1 MKKPVRCPLCE
12 SEMGKVDS
20 PKDAW
25 YCDECKTYADA
36 EGNQIVVDEDG
47 NKEVIAVVR
56 ESREQI
62 PEDKPK
68 SYDAYF
74 ISKDKRRFNGI
85 VGLSHEKGWMIMTN
99 RQGKEVLIN
108 GQNVNFI
115 EEV

>member
-25 YCDECKTYADA
+25 YCDECNTYVDTAGKVLEINEEGDKTQIATVKDAD
-36 EGNQIVVDEDG
+36 
-47 NKEVIAVVR
+47 KP
-56 ESREQI
+56 I

-68 SYDAYF
+68 TYDAYF
-74 ISKDKRRFNGI
+74 TSKDKRRLMGI
-85 VGLSHEKGWMIMTN
+85 VETEHLQGALVMTN
-99 RQGKEVLIN
+99 RLGKEIILN
-108 GQNVNFI
+108 WANVNCV